1 MEHSFLIQIL
11 LMLVVA
17 IISIALLR
25 RAGLPAILAY
35 LLTGVIS
42 GPAGFNW
49 FSQHQMQSV
58 AELGVVLLMFSLGL
72 EFSLPRLWAM
82 RRTVFG
88 LGSAQ
93 VVVTTALATG
103 LSFLGSLTLVE
114 SVVVGSAIALSST
127 AIVLKLLNEQGWLR
141 RRHGE
146 LSVSVLLFQ
155 DLAVV
160 PLLILLPLLASGGE
174 VLSAK
179 TIAYAMIEGV
189 LAFVALMAFGKWGL
203 PRLFDEVARSR
214 SNELFMLSTLVVA
227 LLTGVLTQ
235 WLGLSMAL
243 GAFMAGMLLGESQY
257 KRQLEADIRPFRD
270 LLMGLFFI
278 SIGML
283 LDFTLVL
290 QFWWQILVLLVAV
303 IFGKALVIFA
313 LLRAA
318 RESFRTSVSTALSL
332 AQVGEFSFVVLALA
346 VNYRLLDIAMSTKL
360 VMVAVLSMA
369 VAPWLVRHSV
379 DIARYLQGVR
389 PKAES
394 FPAIEPNIENINK
407 SEKDLVLILGYGRV
421 GQTIAR
427 FMKTEAVPF
436 LVLDL
441 DPTRVSEAR
450 KAGEPVYFGDVCN
463 RSILKQAKIREAKLI
478 VLTFSNGRILEEV
491 LPLCRQLAPD
501 SKILVRTR
509 DDTGMEELEAA
520 GASQVIP
527 ETLEG
532 SLMLVSQVLY
542 QCGVPLTRIL
552 KRLEYERR
560 NHYQYLHGFFS
571 GAETDFTLEHLHA
584 VALPKGANAVG
595 LTLAE
600 IPWEKLKVELRAVR
614 RSGSEVESPELDWN
628 IRPGDTLIILGKP
641 RRIEKA
647 EHFLLQG

>member
-1 MEHSFLIQIL
+1 MEHSFLIQVL
-11 LMLVVA
+11 MMLVVA
-17 IISIALLR
+17 IICIAILR

-42 GPAGFNW
+42 GPSNFNW
-49 FSQHQMQSV
+49 FSQHEMQSV
-58 AELGVVLLMFSLGL
+58 AELGIVLLMFSLGL

-93 VVVTTALATG
+93 VVITTALGTG
-103 LSFLGSLTLVE
+103 IALLSSFTIVE
-114 SVVVGSAIALSST
+114 SIVVGSAIALSST
-127 AIVLKLLNEQGWLR
+127 AIVLKLLNELDWLR

-160 PLLILLPLLASGGE
+160 PLLILLPLMASGE
-174 VLSAK
+174 EMLSF
-179 TIAYAMIEGV
+179 TSVTSAMVEGG
-189 LAFVALMAFGKWGL
+189 LIFAALMAFGKWGL
-203 PRLFDEVARSR
+203 PRMFDEVARSR

-227 LLTGVLTQ
+227 LLTGALTQ

-283 LDFTLVL
+283 LDFSLVIE
-290 QFWWQILVLLVAV
+290 FWGEILILLFTV
-303 IFGKALVIFA
+303 ILGKALVIFV
-313 LLRAA
+313 LLRFA
-318 RESFRTSVSTALSL
+318 RESFSTSISTALIL

-346 VNYRLLDIAMSTKL
+346 VNSQLLDTVLSTKL

-369 VAPWLVRHSV
+369 LAPWLVRHSV
-379 DIARYLQGVR
+379 DIAKIMQGVR
-389 PKAES
+389 SKE
-394 FPAIEPNIENINK
+394 IEAPLIVPSIEHDEDH
-407 SEKDLVLILGYGRV
+407 EKDLVLILGYGRV

-450 KAGEPVYFGDVCN
+450 KAGEPVYFGDVCK
-463 RSILKQAKIREAKLI
+463 RSILKEAKIKEAKLI
-478 VLTFSNGRILEEV
+478 VITFSDSRILEEV
-491 LPLCRQLAPD
+491 LPLCRYLAPD
-501 SKILVRTR
+501 AKILVRTR
-509 DDTGMEELEAA
+509 DDSNLAELEAA

-527 ETLEG
+527 ESLEG

-542 QCGVPLTRIL
+542 QCGVPLTRIF
-552 KRLEYERR
+552 KRLEFERR
-560 NHYQYLHGFFS
+560 NHYKYLHGFFS
-571 GAETDFTLEHLHA
+571 GVETDCTLELLHA
-584 VALPKGANAVG
+584 VALPKDAYAVG

-600 IPWEKLKVELRAVR
+600 IPWDELRVELRAVR
-614 RSGSEVESPELDWN
+614 RSGAEVESPELNWT
-628 IRPGDTLIILGKP
+628 IRCGDTLILLGKP

-647 EHFLLQG
+647 ENYLLRG

>member
-1 MEHSFLIQIL
+1 MEHGILVKIL
-11 LMLVVA
+11 LMLMMAIVA
-17 IISIALLR
+17 IALFR

-35 LLTGVIS
+35 LITGVIS
-42 GPAGFNW
+42 GPSLFNW
-49 FSQHQMQSV
+49 FTQQQIHSV

-93 VVVTTALATG
+93 MTVTVVLTMCISMLFG
-103 LSFLGSLTLVE
+103 LNLSE
-114 SVVVGSAIALSST
+114 SIVVGSAIALSST
-127 AIVLKLLNEQGWLR
+127 AIVLKLLNERGWLR

-160 PLLILLPLLASGGE
+160 PLLILMPLLASDGE
-174 VLSAK
+174 VLSWQE
-179 TIAYAMIEGV
+179 IVLAMGEGV
-189 LAFVALMAFGKWGL
+189 LAFIALMAVGKWAL
-203 PRLFDEVARSR
+203 PKVFDEVARSR
-214 SNELFMLSTLVVA
+214 SNELFVLSTLVVA
-227 LLTGVLTQ
+227 LVTGALTQ

-243 GAFMAGMLLGESQY
+243 GAFIAGMLLGESQY

-283 LDFTLVL
+283 LDFSLVL
-290 QFWWQILVLLVAV
+290 AFWWQVLLLVVAV
-303 IFGKALVIFA
+303 IITKALIVFG

-318 RESFRTSVSTALSL
+318 KESFRTSVATAISL

-346 VNYRLLDIAMSTKL
+346 VNYQLLEITVSTKL

-379 DIARYLQGVR
+379 EIARRLHGARSTPLADGDTIPPMEQ
-389 PKAES
+389 S
-394 FPAIEPNIENINK
+394 
-407 SEKDLVLILGYGRV
+407 SELVLILGYGRV

-427 FMKTEAVPF
+427 FMKSEAIPY
-436 LVLDL
+436 LVLDR
-441 DPTRVSEAR
+441 DPTRVTEAR
-450 KAGEPVYFGDVCN
+450 RAGEPVYFGDVAK
-463 RSILKQAKIREAKLI
+463 RAILKQAQIKQAKLI
-478 VLTFSNGRILEEV
+478 VLTFTSSHVLDEV
-491 LPLCRQLAPD
+491 LPLCRQLAPEA
-501 SKILVRTR
+501 KILVRTR
-509 DDTGMEELEAA
+509 DDEGMEALEEA

-552 KRLEYERR
+552 KRLEHERR

-571 GAETDFTLEHLHA
+571 GEETDFTLELLHA
-584 VALPKGANAVG
+584 VALPKGAQVVG
-595 LTLAE
+595 QPLSA
-600 IPWEKLKVELRAVR
+600 IPWERLRVELRAVR
-614 RSGSEVESPELDWN
+614 RNGAEVESPELDWL
-628 IRPGDTLIILGKP
+628 IRPGDILIILGKP

-647 EHFLLQG
+647 EHYLLQG

>member
-1 MEHSFLIQIL
+1 MEHSFLIQVL
-11 LMLVVA
+11 LMLVIA
-17 IISIALLR
+17 IIAIALLR

-35 LLTGVIS
+35 LATGVIS

-49 FSQHQMQSV
+49 FSQHQMHSV

-93 VVVTTALATG
+93 VFVTAIVAIGVSLLSG
-103 LSFLGSLTLVE
+103 LSLVE
-114 SVVVGSAIALSST
+114 AVVVGSAIALSST

-155 DLAVV
+155 DIAVV
-160 PLLILLPLLASGGE
+160 PLLILLPLLSTQGE
-174 VLSAK
+174 PMTWQ
-179 TIAYAMIEGV
+179 TISYAMLEGV
-189 LAFVALMAFGKWGL
+189 AAFVLLMAFGKWAL
-203 PRLFDEVARSR
+203 PKLFDEVARSR
-214 SNELFMLSTLVVA
+214 SNELFVLSTLVVA
-227 LLTGVLTQ
+227 LITGAFTQ
-235 WLGLSMAL
+235 WIGLSMAL

-283 LDFTLVL
+283 LDFSLVL
-290 QFWWQILVLLVAV
+290 AFWWQILLLVVAV
-303 IFGKALVIFA
+303 IIGKALIVFG
-313 LLRAA
+313 LLRLAK
-318 RESFRTSVSTALSL
+318 ESFRTSVATAISL

-346 VNYRLLDIAMSTKL
+346 VNYQLLEATLSTKL

-379 DIARYLQGVR
+379 DIARRLQGAR
-389 PKAES
+389 GRSPEELHIDPSLEHAQ
-394 FPAIEPNIENINK
+394 
-407 SEKDLVLILGYGRV
+407 DLVLILGYGRV

-436 LVLDL
+436 IVLDL
-441 DPTRVSEAR
+441 DPTRVSEAQR
-450 KAGEPVYFGDVCN
+450 AGEPVYFGDVSK
-463 RSILKQAKIREAKLI
+463 RSILKQAKIKQAKLI
-478 VLTFSNGRILEEV
+478 VLTFSEGRILEDV

-501 SKILVRTR
+501 AKILVRTR
-509 DDTGMEELEAA
+509 DDEGMQELEQA

-542 QCGVPLTRIL
+542 QCGVPLNRIL

-571 GAETDFTLEHLHA
+571 GAETDFTLELLHA
-584 VALPKGANAVG
+584 VALPKGAHVVG
-595 LTLAE
+595 KALAD
-600 IPWEKLKVELRAVR
+600 IPWQKLRVEIRAVR
-614 RSGSEVESPELDWN
+614 RAGAEVESPELDWS
-628 IRPGDTLIILGKP
+628 IKAGDTLILLGKP

>member
-1 MEHSFLIQIL
+1 MEHSFLIQVL
-11 LMLVVA
+11 MMLVIA
-17 IISIALLR
+17 IISIAILR

-42 GPAGFNW
+42 GPSGFNW
-49 FSQHQMQSV
+49 FSQQQMQSV

-93 VVVTTALATG
+93 MVITTVLATCIAL
-103 LSFLGSLTLVE
+103 LSSLSIVE

-160 PLLILLPLLASGGE
+160 PLLILLPLLASGGD
-174 VLSAK
+174 VLSFGNVAW
-179 TIAYAMIEGV
+179 AMAEGG
-189 LAFVALMAFGKWGL
+189 LIFAALMAFGKWGL
-203 PRLFDEVARSR
+203 PRMFDEVARSR

-227 LLTGVLTQ
+227 LLTGALTQ

-243 GAFMAGMLLGESQY
+243 GAFLAGMLLGESQY
-257 KRQLEADIRPFRD
+257 KGQLEADIRPFRD

-283 LDFTLVL
+283 MDFSLVID
-290 QFWWQILVLLVAV
+290 FWGEILILLFTV
-303 IFGKALVIFA
+303 ILGKALVIFA
-313 LLRAA
+313 LLRFA
-318 RESFRTSVSTALSL
+318 RESFGISVATALTL

-346 VNYRLLDIAMSTKL
+346 VNYSLLDIVLSTKL
-360 VMVAVLSMA
+360 VMVAVMSMA
-369 VAPWLVRHSV
+369 LAPWLVRHSV
-379 DIARYLQGVR
+379 DIARIMQGAR
-389 PKAES
+389 AKE
-394 FPAIEPNIENINK
+394 IEAPLIVPSIEHDEDH
-407 SEKDLVLILGYGRV
+407 EKDLVLILGYGRV

-450 KAGEPVYFGDVCN
+450 KAGEPVYFGDVCK
-463 RSILKQAKIREAKLI
+463 RSILKQAKIKEAKLI
-478 VLTFSNGRILEEV
+478 VLTFSDNRLLEEV
-491 LPLCRQLAPD
+491 LPLCRYLAPD
-501 SKILVRTR
+501 AKILVRTR
-509 DDTGMEELEAA
+509 DDSNLAELEAA

-527 ETLEG
+527 ESLEG

-542 QCGVPLTRIL
+542 QCGVPLNRIL
-552 KRLEYERR
+552 KRLEFERR
-560 NHYQYLHGFFS
+560 NHYRYLHGFFS
-571 GAETDFTLEHLHA
+571 GSETDFTLEHLHA

-600 IPWEKLKVELRAVR
+600 IPWGKLRVELRAVR
-614 RSGSEVESPELDWN
+614 RGGAEIEKPELDWK
-628 IRPGDTLIILGKP
+628 IRSSDTLILLGKP

-647 EHFLLQG
+647 EHYLLQG

>member
-1 MEHSFLIQIL
+1 MEHSFLIKIL
-11 LMLVVA
+11 LMLVIA
-17 IISIALLR
+17 IVSIALFR

-35 LLTGVIS
+35 LVTGVIS
-42 GPAGFNW
+42 GPSLFNW
-49 FSQHQMQSV
+49 FSQQQIHSV

-93 VVVTTALATG
+93 VFVTAVLTMCISLLIG
-103 LSFLGSLTLVE
+103 LSLTE
-114 SVVVGSAIALSST
+114 SIVVGSAIALSST
-127 AIVLKLLNEQGWLR
+127 AIVLKLLNERGWLR

-160 PLLILLPLLASGGE
+160 PLLILMPLLASNGE
-174 VLSAK
+174 TLTWSA
-179 TIAYAMIEGV
+179 IGLAMAEGV
-189 LAFVALMAFGKWGL
+189 LAFVALMAFGKWAL
-203 PRLFDEVARSR
+203 PKIFDEVARSR
-214 SNELFMLSTLVVA
+214 SNELFVLSTLVVA
-227 LLTGVLTQ
+227 LVTGAFTQ
-235 WLGLSMAL
+235 WIGLSMAL

-283 LDFTLVL
+283 LDFSLVIT
-290 QFWWQILVLLVAV
+290 FWWQVLLLVVAV
-303 IFGKALVIFA
+303 IIAKALIVYG

-318 RESFRTSVSTALSL
+318 KESFRTSVSSAISL

-346 VNYRLLDIAMSTKL
+346 VNYELLDINLSTKL

-369 VAPWLVRHSV
+369 VAPWLVKNSV
-379 DIARYLQGVR
+379 DIARRLHGVK
-389 PKAES
+389 PQQAEYEEI
-394 FPAIEPNIENINK
+394 PTVDHGNE
-407 SEKDLVLILGYGRV
+407 LVLILGYGRV

-427 FMKTEAVPF
+427 FMKTEAIPY

-441 DPTRVSEAR
+441 DPKRVSEAR
-450 KAGEPVYFGDVCN
+450 RAGEPVYFGDVAK
-463 RSILKQAKIREAKLI
+463 RSILKQAQIKEAKLI
-478 VLTFSNGRILEEV
+478 VLTFSSSRVLDEV

-501 SKILVRTR
+501 ANILVRTR
-509 DDTGMEELEAA
+509 DDEGMEELEQA

-527 ETLEG
+527 ESLEG
-532 SLMLVSQVLY
+532 SLMLVSQVLF
-542 QCGVPLTRIL
+542 QCGVPLSRIL

-571 GAETDFTLEHLHA
+571 GEETDFTLELLHA
-584 VALPKGANAVG
+584 VALPKGAHVVG
-595 LTLAE
+595 QTLGD
-600 IPWEKLKVELRAVR
+600 IPWEKLRVEIRAVR
-614 RSGSEVESPELDWN
+614 RAGAEVESPELNWQV
-628 IRPGDTLIILGKP
+628 RPGDILIILGKP

-647 EHFLLQG
+647 EHYLLQG

>member
-1 MEHSFLIQIL
+1 MEHSFLINVL
-11 LMLVVA
+11 LMLVIA
-17 IISIALLR
+17 IVSIALLR
-25 RAGLPAILAY
+25 RAGLPVILAY

-42 GPAGFNW
+42 GPSGFHW
-49 FSQHQMQSV
+49 FSQHQMHSV

-93 VVVTTALATG
+93 VVITTV
-103 LSFLGSLTLVE
+103 LSIGISLICGLTLVE
-114 SVVVGSAIALSST
+114 AIVVSSAIALSST

-155 DLAVV
+155 DIAVV
-160 PLLILLPLLASGGE
+160 PLLILLPLLASDGE
-174 VLSAK
+174 PLSLVSLAF
-179 TIAYAMIEGV
+179 ALVEGV
-189 LAFVALMAFGKWGL
+189 VVFIALMAFGKWGL
-203 PRLFDEVARSR
+203 PRIFDEVARSR

-227 LLTGVLTQ
+227 LLTGAFTQ

-283 LDFTLVL
+283 LDFGLVID
-290 QFWWQILVLLVAV
+290 FWWQILVLLVAV
-303 IFGKALVIFA
+303 ILGKALVIFS
-313 LLRAA
+313 LLRLIK
-318 RESFRTSVSTALSL
+318 ENFRTAIASALTL

-346 VNYRLLDIAMSTKL
+346 VNYQLLDLKLSTTL

-379 DIARYLQGVR
+379 NIAKRLQGVS
-389 PKAES
+389 PKEQRAGSLPIHFES
-394 FPAIEPNIENINK
+394 TNE
-407 SEKDLVLILGYGRV
+407 LVLILGYGRV

-427 FMKTEAVPF
+427 FMKIEAVPYR
-436 LVLDL
+436 VLDL
-441 DPTRVSEAR
+441 DPNRVSEAR
-450 KAGEPVYFGDVCN
+450 NAGEPVYFGDVCK
-463 RSILKQAKIREAKLI
+463 RSILKQVKVKDAKLI
-478 VLTFSNGRILEEV
+478 VLTFSHSRILEEV
-491 LPLCRQLAPD
+491 LPLCRELAPQA
-501 SKILVRTR
+501 KILVRTR
-509 DDTGMEELEAA
+509 DDSGMEALEEA

-542 QCGVPLTRIL
+542 QCGVPLNRIL
-552 KRLEYERR
+552 KRLEFERR

-571 GAETDFTLEHLHA
+571 GEETDFTLSHLH
-584 VALPKGANAVG
+584 VISLPKGAWAVG
-595 LTLAE
+595 KSLAD
-600 IPWEKLKVELRAVR
+600 IPWTRLKVEIRAVR
-614 RSGSEVESPELDWN
+614 RAGDEVSNPGLDWL
-628 IRPGDTLIILGKP
+628 IKTGDTLIVLGKP

>member
-1 MEHSFLIQIL
+1 MEHSFLIQVL
-11 LMLVVA
+11 LMLVIA

-35 LLTGVIS
+35 LVTGVIS
-42 GPAGFNW
+42 GPSGFNW

-93 VVVTTALATG
+93 VVVTTFLASCIAY
-103 LSFLGSLTLVE
+103 LSSLTLVE
-114 SVVVGSAIALSST
+114 SIVVGSAIALSST

-174 VLSAK
+174 TLSMQS
-179 TIAYAMIEGV
+179 IGYALAEGV
-189 LAFVALMAFGKWGL
+189 LAFIALMAFGKWGL

-283 LDFTLVL
+283 INFALVL
-290 QFWWQILVLLVAV
+290 QFWWQILLILIAV
-303 IFGKALVIFA
+303 IVGKALVIFV
-313 LLRAA
+313 LLRVA
-318 RESFRTSVSTALSL
+318 RESFRISVATALSL

-346 VNYRLLDIAMSTKL
+346 VNYQLLDIELSTKL

-379 DIARYLQGVR
+379 DIARRLQGVR
-389 PKAES
+389 SKADK
-394 FPAIEPNIENINK
+394 AQKIEPSVEHQN
-407 SEKDLVLILGYGRV
+407 DLVLILGYGRV

-450 KAGEPVYFGDVCN
+450 KAGEPVYFGDVCK
-463 RSILKQAKIREAKLI
+463 RSILKQAKIKEAKLI
-478 VLTFSNGRILEEV
+478 VLTFSNSRILEEV
-491 LPLCRQLAPD
+491 LPLCRQLAPEA
-501 SKILVRTR
+501 KILVRTR
-509 DDTGMEELEAA
+509 DDTGMKELEEA

-595 LTLAE
+595 QTLAD
-600 IPWEKLKVELRAVR
+600 IPWDKLKVELRAVR
-614 RSGSEVESPELDWN
+614 RCGAEVESPELDWI
-628 IRPGDTLIILGKP
+628 IRPGDILIILGKP

-647 EHFLLQG
+647 ETYLLQG

>member
-1 MEHSFLIQIL
+1 MEHSFLIKIL
-11 LMLVVA
+11 LMLVIA
-17 IISIALLR
+17 IVSIALFR

-35 LLTGVIS
+35 LVTGVIS
-42 GPAGFNW
+42 GPSLFNW
-49 FSQHQMQSV
+49 FSQQQIHSV

-93 VVVTTALATG
+93 VFVTAVLTMCISLLIG
-103 LSFLGSLTLVE
+103 LSLTE
-114 SVVVGSAIALSST
+114 SIVVGSAIALSST
-127 AIVLKLLNEQGWLR
+127 AIVLKLLNERGWLR

-160 PLLILLPLLASGGE
+160 PLLILMPLLASNGE
-174 VLSAK
+174 TLTWSA
-179 TIAYAMIEGV
+179 IGLAMAEGV
-189 LAFVALMAFGKWGL
+189 LAFVALMAFGKWAL
-203 PRLFDEVARSR
+203 PKIFDEVARSR
-214 SNELFMLSTLVVA
+214 SNELFVLSTLVVA
-227 LLTGVLTQ
+227 LVTGAFTQ
-235 WLGLSMAL
+235 WIGLSMAL

-283 LDFTLVL
+283 LDFSLVIT
-290 QFWWQILVLLVAV
+290 FWWQVLLLVVAV
-303 IFGKALVIFA
+303 IIAKALIVYG

-318 RESFRTSVSTALSL
+318 KESFRTSVSSAISL

-346 VNYRLLDIAMSTKL
+346 VNYELLDINLSTKL

-369 VAPWLVRHSV
+369 VAPWLVKNSV
-379 DIARYLQGVR
+379 DIARRLHGVK
-389 PKAES
+389 PQQAEYEEI
-394 FPAIEPNIENINK
+394 PTVEHGNE
-407 SEKDLVLILGYGRV
+407 LVLILGYGRV

-427 FMKTEAVPF
+427 FMKTEAIPY

-441 DPTRVSEAR
+441 DPKRVSEAR
-450 KAGEPVYFGDVCN
+450 RAGEPVYFGDVAK
-463 RSILKQAKIREAKLI
+463 RSILKQAQIKEAKLI
-478 VLTFSNGRILEEV
+478 VLTFSSSRVLDEV

-501 SKILVRTR
+501 ANILVRTR
-509 DDTGMEELEAA
+509 DDEGMEELEQA

-527 ETLEG
+527 ESLEG
-532 SLMLVSQVLY
+532 SLMLVSQVLF
-542 QCGVPLTRIL
+542 QCGVPLSRIL

-571 GAETDFTLEHLHA
+571 GEETDFTLELLHA
-584 VALPKGANAVG
+584 VALPKGAHVVG
-595 LTLAE
+595 QTLGD
-600 IPWEKLKVELRAVR
+600 IPWEKLRVEIRAVR
-614 RSGSEVESPELDWN
+614 RAGAEVESPELNWQV
-628 IRPGDTLIILGKP
+628 RPGDILIILGKP

-647 EHFLLQG
+647 EHYLLQG

>member
-1 MEHSFLIQIL
+1 MEHSFLIKIL
-11 LMLVVA
+11 LMLVIA
-17 IISIALLR
+17 IVSIALFR

-35 LLTGVIS
+35 LVTGVIS
-42 GPAGFNW
+42 GPSLFNW
-49 FSQHQMQSV
+49 FSQQQIHSV

-93 VVVTTALATG
+93 VFVTAVLTMCISLLIG
-103 LSFLGSLTLVE
+103 LSLTE
-114 SVVVGSAIALSST
+114 SIVVGSAIALSST
-127 AIVLKLLNEQGWLR
+127 AIVLKLLNERGWLR

-160 PLLILLPLLASGGE
+160 PLLILMPLLASNGE
-174 VLSAK
+174 TLTWSA
-179 TIAYAMIEGV
+179 IGLAMAEGV
-189 LAFVALMAFGKWGL
+189 LAFVALMAFGKWAL
-203 PRLFDEVARSR
+203 PKIFDEVARSR
-214 SNELFMLSTLVVA
+214 SNELFVLSTLVVA
-227 LLTGVLTQ
+227 LVTGAFTQ
-235 WLGLSMAL
+235 WIGLSMAL

-283 LDFTLVL
+283 LDFSLVIT
-290 QFWWQILVLLVAV
+290 FWWQVLLLVVAV
-303 IFGKALVIFA
+303 IIAKALIVYG

-318 RESFRTSVSTALSL
+318 KESFRTSVSSAISL

-346 VNYRLLDIAMSTKL
+346 VNYELLDINLSTKL

-369 VAPWLVRHSV
+369 VAPWLVKNSV
-379 DIARYLQGVR
+379 DIARRLHGVK
-389 PKAES
+389 PQQAEYEEI
-394 FPAIEPNIENINK
+394 PTVDHGNE
-407 SEKDLVLILGYGRV
+407 LVLILGYGRV

-427 FMKTEAVPF
+427 FMKTEAIPY

-441 DPTRVSEAR
+441 DPKRVSEAR
-450 KAGEPVYFGDVCN
+450 RAGEPVYFGDVAK
-463 RSILKQAKIREAKLI
+463 RSILKQAQIKEAKLI
-478 VLTFSNGRILEEV
+478 VLTFSSSRVLGEV

-501 SKILVRTR
+501 ANILVRTR
-509 DDTGMEELEAA
+509 DDEGMEELEQA

-527 ETLEG
+527 ESLEG
-532 SLMLVSQVLY
+532 SLMLVSQVLF
-542 QCGVPLTRIL
+542 QCGVPLSRIL

-571 GAETDFTLEHLHA
+571 GEETDFTLELLHA
-584 VALPKGANAVG
+584 VALPKGAHVVG
-595 LTLAE
+595 QTLGG
-600 IPWEKLKVELRAVR
+600 IPWEKLRVEIRAVR
-614 RSGSEVESPELDWN
+614 RAGAEVESPELNWQ
-628 IRPGDTLIILGKP
+628 IRPGDILIILGKP

-647 EHFLLQG
+647 EHYLLQG

>member
-1 MEHSFLIQIL
+1 MEHSFLIRVL
-11 LMLVVA
+11 SMLVIA

-35 LLTGVIS
+35 LLAGVIS
-42 GPAGFNW
+42 GPSGFNW
-49 FSQHQMQSV
+49 FSQQQMHSV

-93 VVVTTALATG
+93 VVVTSLLA
-103 LSFLGSLTLVE
+103 SCIAYFSSLTLVE

-160 PLLILLPLLASGGE
+160 PLLILLPLLDTDNDDISVSSIG
-174 VLSAK
+174 
-179 TIAYAMIEGV
+179 YAMIEGG
-189 LAFVALMAFGKWGL
+189 LTFVALMAFGKWGL

-227 LLTGVLTQ
+227 LLTGAITQ

-283 LDFTLVL
+283 LDFSLVT
-290 QFWWQILVLLVAV
+290 QNWWQILLLVVAV
-303 IFGKALVIFA
+303 IVGKSLVVFV
-313 LLRAA
+313 LLRLV
-318 RESFRTSVSTALSL
+318 RESFRTSVTVALCL

-346 VNYRLLDIAMSTKL
+346 VNYELIDIVLSTKL

-369 VAPWLVRHSV
+369 FTPWLIRHSV
-379 DIARYLQGVR
+379 DIAHSLQGVR
-389 PKAES
+389 PGSNES
-394 FPAIEPNIENINK
+394 EPIKPEVEHEN
-407 SEKDLVLILGYGRV
+407 DLVLILGYGRV

-450 KAGEPVYFGDVCN
+450 KAGEPVFFGDVCK
-463 RSILKQAKIREAKLI
+463 RCILKQAKVKEAKLI
-478 VLTFSNGRILEEV
+478 VLTFSSSRILEEV
-491 LPLCRQLAPD
+491 LPLCRQLAPTA
-501 SKILVRTR
+501 KILVRTR
-509 DDTGMEELEAA
+509 DDTGMKELEAA
-520 GASQVIP
+520 GATQVIP

-542 QCGVPLTRIL
+542 QCGVPQARIL

-560 NHYQYLHGFFS
+560 NHYRYLHGFFS
-571 GAETDFTLEHLHA
+571 GSETDFTLEHLHA
-584 VALPKGANAVG
+584 VALPRGARVIG
-595 LTLAE
+595 MTLAD
-600 IPWEKLKVELRAVR
+600 IPWDKLKVELRAVR
-614 RSGSEVESPELDWN
+614 RCGAEVESPALDWN
-628 IRPGDTLIILGKP
+628 IRSGDTLILLGKP

-647 EHFLLQG
+647 EQFLLQG

>member
-1 MEHSFLIQIL
+1 MEHSFLIQVL
-11 LMLVVA
+11 SMLVIA
-17 IISIALLR
+17 IISIAILR

-35 LLTGVIS
+35 LVTGVIS
-42 GPAGFNW
+42 GPSGFNW

-93 VVVTTALATG
+93 VIVTTLLAG
-103 LSFLGSLTLVE
+103 CIAFFSSLSLVE
-114 SVVVGSAIALSST
+114 SIVVGSAVALSST

-174 VLSAK
+174 PLSLQS
-179 TIAYAMIEGV
+179 IGYALAEGV
-189 LAFVALMAFGKWGL
+189 LAFIALMAFGKWGL

-227 LLTGVLTQ
+227 LLTGALTQ

-283 LDFTLVL
+283 IDFSLVL
-290 QFWWQILVLLVAV
+290 QFWWQILIILIAV
-303 IFGKALVIFA
+303 IVGKALVIFA
-313 LLRAA
+313 LLRLAK
-318 RESFRTSVSTALSL
+318 ESFRISVSTALSL

-346 VNYRLLDIAMSTKL
+346 VNYQLLEIELSTKL

-369 VAPWLVRHSV
+369 IAPWLVRHSV
-379 DIARYLQGVR
+379 DIARRMQGVR
-389 PKAES
+389 SKAEKTMKID
-394 FPAIEPNIENINK
+394 PQVEHQN
-407 SEKDLVLILGYGRV
+407 DLVLILGYGRV

-450 KAGEPVYFGDVCN
+450 KAGEPVYFGDVCK
-463 RSILKQAKIREAKLI
+463 RSILKQAKIRDAKLI
-478 VLTFSNGRILEEV
+478 VLTFSSSRILEEV
-491 LPLCRQLAPD
+491 LPLCRQLAPEA
-501 SKILVRTR
+501 KILVRTR
-509 DDTGMEELEAA
+509 DDTGMQELEEA

-584 VALPKGANAVG
+584 VALPKGANVVG
-595 LTLAE
+595 QTLAD
-600 IPWEKLKVELRAVR
+600 IPWDKLRVELRAVR
-614 RSGSEVESPELDWN
+614 RSGAEVESPDHDWS
-628 IRPGDTLIILGKP
+628 IRSGDTLILLGKP

-647 EHFLLQG
+647 EIYLLQG

>member
-42 GPAGFNW
+42 GPSGFNW

-93 VVVTTALATG
+93 VVVTTVLATG
-103 LSFLGSLTLVE
+103 ISFLGSLTLVE

-179 TIAYAMIEGV
+179 TIAYAMVEGV

-227 LLTGVLTQ
+227 LLTGALTQ

-283 LDFTLVL
+283 LDFTLVF
-290 QFWWQILVLLVAV
+290 QFWWQILILLVAV
-303 IFGKALVIFA
+303 IFGKALVIFV

-318 RESFRTSVSTALSL
+318 RESFRTSMSTALSL

-346 VNYRLLDIAMSTKL
+346 VNYRLLDIALSTKL

-369 VAPWLVRHSV
+369 VTPWLVRHSV
-379 DIARYLQGVR
+379 DVARYLQGVR
-389 PKAES
+389 PKFETL
-394 FPAIEPNIENINK
+394 PDIELNIEHEN
-407 SEKDLVLILGYGRV
+407 DLVLILGYGRV

-436 LVLDL
+436 LALDL

-450 KAGEPVYFGDVCN
+450 KAGEPVYFGDACK

-478 VLTFSNGRILEEV
+478 VLTFTNGRILEEV
-491 LPLCRQLAPD
+491 LPLCRQLAPE

-509 DDTGMEELEAA
+509 DDAGMEELEAA

-532 SLMLVSQVLY
+532 SLMIVSQVLY

-595 LTLAE
+595 LTLAD
-600 IPWEKLKVELRAVR
+600 IPWEKLRVELRAVR
-614 RSGSEVESPELDWN
+614 RSGSEVDSPELDWK
-628 IRPGDTLIILGKP
+628 IRPGDTLILLGKP

>member
-1 MEHSFLIQIL
+1 MEHSFLIKIL
-11 LMLVVA
+11 LMLVIA
-17 IISIALLR
+17 IVSIALFR

-35 LLTGVIS
+35 LVTGVIS
-42 GPAGFNW
+42 GPSLFNW
-49 FSQHQMQSV
+49 FSQQQIHSV

-93 VVVTTALATG
+93 VFVTAVLTMCISLLIG
-103 LSFLGSLTLVE
+103 LSLTE
-114 SVVVGSAIALSST
+114 SIVVGSAIALSST
-127 AIVLKLLNEQGWLR
+127 AIVLKLLNERGWLR

-160 PLLILLPLLASGGE
+160 PLLILMPLLASNGE
-174 VLSAK
+174 TLTWSA
-179 TIAYAMIEGV
+179 IGLAMAEGV
-189 LAFVALMAFGKWGL
+189 LAFVALMAFGKWAL
-203 PRLFDEVARSR
+203 PKIFDEVARSR
-214 SNELFMLSTLVVA
+214 SNELFVLSTLVVA
-227 LLTGVLTQ
+227 LVTGAFTQ
-235 WLGLSMAL
+235 WIGLSMAL

-283 LDFTLVL
+283 LDFSLVIT
-290 QFWWQILVLLVAV
+290 FWWQVLLLVVAV
-303 IFGKALVIFA
+303 IIAKALIVYG

-318 RESFRTSVSTALSL
+318 KESFRTSVSSAISL

-346 VNYRLLDIAMSTKL
+346 VNYELLDINLSTKL

-369 VAPWLVRHSV
+369 VAPWLVKNSV
-379 DIARYLQGVR
+379 DIARRLHGVK
-389 PKAES
+389 PQQAEYEEI
-394 FPAIEPNIENINK
+394 PTVEHGNE
-407 SEKDLVLILGYGRV
+407 LVLILGYGRV

-427 FMKTEAVPF
+427 FMKTEAIPY

-441 DPTRVSEAR
+441 DPKRVSEAR
-450 KAGEPVYFGDVCN
+450 RAGEPVYFGDVAK
-463 RSILKQAKIREAKLI
+463 RSILKQAQIKEAKLI
-478 VLTFSNGRILEEV
+478 VLTFSSSRVLDEV

-501 SKILVRTR
+501 ANILVRTR
-509 DDTGMEELEAA
+509 DDEGMEELEQA

-527 ETLEG
+527 ESLEG
-532 SLMLVSQVLY
+532 SLMLVSQVLF
-542 QCGVPLTRIL
+542 QCGVPLSRIL

-571 GAETDFTLEHLHA
+571 GEETDFTLELLHA
-584 VALPKGANAVG
+584 VALPKGAHVVG
-595 LTLAE
+595 QTLGD
-600 IPWEKLKVELRAVR
+600 IPWEKLRVEIRAVR
-614 RSGSEVESPELDWN
+614 RAGAEVESPELNWQ
-628 IRPGDTLIILGKP
+628 IRPGDILIILGKP

-647 EHFLLQG
+647 EHYLLQG

>member
-42 GPAGFNW
+42 GPSGFNW

-93 VVVTTALATG
+93 VVITTLLATG
-103 LSFLGSLTLVE
+103 ISYMGSLTLVE
-114 SVVVGSAIALSST
+114 SIVVGSAIALSST

-174 VLSAK
+174 VLSVK
-179 TIAYAMIEGV
+179 TIGYAMAEGV

-227 LLTGVLTQ
+227 LLTGALTQ

-303 IFGKALVIFA
+303 ILGKALVIFG

-346 VNYRLLDIAMSTKL
+346 VNYRLLDIALSTKL

-389 PKAES
+389 PKVEKS
-394 FPAIEPNIENINK
+394 PAIEPNIEHEN
-407 SEKDLVLILGYGRV
+407 DLVLILGYGRV

-450 KAGEPVYFGDVCN
+450 KAGEPVYFGDVCK

-491 LPLCRQLAPD
+491 LPLCRQLAPE

-509 DDTGMEELEAA
+509 DDTGMEELEEA

-595 LTLAE
+595 LTLAD
-600 IPWEKLKVELRAVR
+600 IPWEKLRVEIRAVR

-628 IRPGDTLIILGKP
+628 IRPGDILIILGKP